1 MGIKER
7 ERPLGIILY
16 IYIYIERERERE
28 RRRRRR
34 RRRMVEKI
42 SKTQS
47 PQASLTQHKAPLF
60 GGLKNY
66 YNCFIEKC

>member
-1 MGIKER
+1 MGI
-7 ERPLGIILY
+7 IFY

-28 RRRRRR
+28 RERRRRRRR

-47 PQASLTQHKAPLF
+47 AQASLTQHKAPLL

-66 YNCFIEKC
+66 YNFFIGKC